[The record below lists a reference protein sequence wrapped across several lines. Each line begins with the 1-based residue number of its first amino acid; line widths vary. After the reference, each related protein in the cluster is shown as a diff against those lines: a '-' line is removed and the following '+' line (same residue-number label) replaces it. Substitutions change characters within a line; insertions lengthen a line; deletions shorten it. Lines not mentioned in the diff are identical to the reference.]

1 VKDSLKVPADLREIA
16 AIRSGYSAAKNQMK
30 KAQYEL
36 AQTIISNNLN
46 LAHERKVE
54 LRCGIFLFS

>member
-1 VKDSLKVPADLREIA
+1 MLDFLLGQGYQVKDSLKVPADLQEIA

-36 AQTIISNNLN
+36 A
-46 LAHERKVE
+46 
-54 LRCGIFLFS
+54 